1 MVKETV
7 SKMQNDMGYGDPARA
22 DEYQCLRI
30 AFNQYS
36 DFKTIEGDSLYLSP
50 NGGRAGPHTPC
61 LSPHIPRLLLDICRC

>member
-36 DFKTIEGDSLYLSP
+36 DFKPIEGDSLYLSP
-50 NGGRAGPHTPC
+50 MGACRPPYTLPFPPYPPPSAGYV
-61 LSPHIPRLLLDICRC
+61 